1 MSDELNHIFES
12 VSSQVRH
19 AFSDPTG
26 QKRSPYKQIKESTLG
41 FIHAVDWKETWLI
54 ALLTTL
60 LALLCFVLLTRR
72 QTNMQCVLFV
82 FLSVIVFTAENINN
96 FLASHWTSFAKQ
108 PYFDKHGVFISTVL
122 TGPLLIIMMTI
133 VINLLRET
141 VSLMIKSKRAEFR
154 VKAKQ
159 YAKAEKE
166 GKKDK

>member
-26 QKRSPYKQIKESTLG
+26 QKRSPYQQIKESTLG
-41 FIHAVDWKETWLI
+41 FVHAVDWKETWLI

-96 FLASHWTSFAKQ
+96 FLPALLELLESEFSL
-108 PYFDKHGVFISTVL
+108 DKVSTAFLQSVRFS
-122 TGPLLIIMMTI
+122 P
-133 VINLLRET
+133 N
-141 VSLMIKSKRAEFR
+141 
-154 VKAKQ
+154 
-159 YAKAEKE
+159 
-166 GKKDK
+166 DKIQNPIRSCFS